1 MCGHVTTPTRPNQS
15 DVVSFFHLLRTLSN
29 DSSPN
34 RTVLASTISGVDNS
48 LRIHLDDDFMEI
60 PLLDEIHS
68 LDSRHHVLTFC

>member
-15 DVVSFFHLLRTLSN
+15 DVVSIFHLLRTLID

-34 RTVLASTISGVDNS
+34 RTVLASTMSSV

-68 LDSRHHVLTFC
+68 LLESQSFRE